1 MEYYRNKHVV
11 VPGGAGF
18 IGSHLTE
25 KLSTL
30 GARVTVIDNFQTG
43 FQKNVVNS
51 DIEVVHA
58 NIIDV
63 NPPDADLIINLACPA
78 SPVHYQADPIG
89 TWEASVLGIRN
100 ILMSAKTSGARVV
113 HASTSEVYGD
123 PSVHPQTEGYWGNVN
138 PNGVRA
144 CYDEGKRAA
153 ETIAMDYHRLHGVD
167 VRLPR
172 IFNTYGPRM
181 AVNDGRVVTNFI
193 SQALADQEIT
203 VFGDGT
209 NTRSFCYVSDMVDAL
224 LRIGAADGLSGE
236 VVNLGNPNE
245 FTVMELAQKTIA
257 LTGSRS
263 EIGFRELP
271 QDDPRQRQPDISK
284 AREML
289 GWEPLVQLD
298 EGLEKTISFY
308 ANQGGA
314 ANQILCSSKL
324 SEKIL

>member
-1 MEYYRNKHVV
+1 MEYYQNKHVV

-18 IGSHLTE
+18 IGSHLIE
-25 KLSTL
+25 KLSEY
-30 GARVTVIDNFQTG
+30 GAHVTVIDNFQTG
-43 FQKNVVNS
+43 FQRNVLRS
-51 DIEVVHA
+51 DIKVVHA

-63 NPPDADLIINLACPA
+63 DLPVADLIFNLACPA

-89 TWEASVLGIRN
+89 TWEASVLGIYN
-100 ILMSAKTSGARVV
+100 ILRSANQSGARVV

-123 PSVHPQTEGYWGNVN
+123 PAAHPQTENYWGNVN
-138 PNGVRA
+138 PNGIRA

-153 ETIAMDYHRLHGVD
+153 ETIAMDYHRVHGVD

-193 SQALADQEIT
+193 SQALADEDIT
-203 VFGDGT
+203 VFGDGS

-224 LRIGAADGLSGE
+224 LRVGAVEGLAGE
-236 VVNLGNPNE
+236 VINLGSPNE
-245 FTVMELAQKTIA
+245 FSVIELARKTIA

-263 EIGFRELP
+263 KISFRDLP
-271 QDDPRQRQPDISK
+271 QDDPRQRQPDISIAK
-284 AREML
+284 ELL
-289 GWEPLVQLD
+289 GWEPLVQLE
-298 EGLEKTISFY
+298 EGLRETISFY
-308 ANQGGA
+308 AEQGSDT
-314 ANQILCSSKL
+314 NLISSSDKL